1 MDLGIRGKLAVVT
14 GGSRGLGFAS
24 ALELAREGARLL
36 LFSRSRESL
45 ERARERIEGEV
56 PGAEVHLVP
65 GDIRR
70 REDIERLLQEAKRLG
85 GADILVYST
94 GGPKPGRFFE
104 LEAGDWDEAYRLL
117 AFSSVWAARLAA
129 EQMMEKRW
137 GRIIFIGSVTL
148 LRPWRELALSNIM
161 RMPIVGLTRTL
172 ALELAP
178 YNITVN
184 AVLPS
189 LILTDRVRQL
199 AERRAREEGISFEE
213 ALKKLAARIPLG
225 RPGDPRELAS
235 VVAFL
240 ASERASFITGA
251 LIPVDGGASIKD

>member
-1 MDLGIRGKLAVVT
+1 LDLGLKGKLAVVT

-24 ALELAREGARLL
+24 ALELAREGARIII
-36 LFSRSRESL
+36 FSRSRESL
-45 ERARERIEGEV
+45 DRATEAIAREV
-56 PGAEVHLVP
+56 PGAEVHTVQ
-65 GDIRR
+65 GDL
-70 REDIERLLQEAKRLG
+70 REKSDIERLFGVAEELG
-85 GADILVYST
+85 GTDILVYST

-104 LEAGDWDEAYRLL
+104 LDADDWHEAYRLL

-129 EQMMEKRW
+129 EQMMKKRW

-148 LRPWRELALSNIM
+148 VRPWRELALSSIM
-161 RMPIVGLTRTL
+161 RMPIVGLTRLL

-199 AERRAREEGISFEE
+199 AERLAESEGIPLEE
-213 ALKKLAARIPLG
+213 ALKRLAARIPLG
-225 RPGDPRELAS
+225 RPGDPSELAAA
-235 VVAFL
+235 VAFL

-251 LIPVDGGASIKD
+251 LIPVDGGASVKD